1 MTRCFSCGW
10 AALGAMA
17 IAAFLWTSLAAA
29 AAGRPNGS
37 ARTAD
42 ASPQYAK
49 ASNWLARPSH
59 PTKKVDVFYLYPT
72 SYFKRNPSDPV
83 ISTIN
88 NPGMVEGAKTS
99 FAQQATA
106 FDTVANVY
114 APYYR
119 QADAVTVLSSPL
131 ATQNQI
137 VGGTPAHDATAAFEY
152 YIEHYNHGRPFIL
165 AGHSQGSNVLLF
177 LLSGYLKQHPAVYHR
192 MVAAYVIG
200 YGVTRSY
207 LAQNPQLKF
216 ATGATDT
223 GVIVSWNTEAPGLTI
238 KNPVVNPGSIAINP
252 ITWTRSQRP
261 ASAAESLGS
270 LLPNAAGKLVK
281 VKHYADARIDKRRG
295 TIVCSTCSVSLYAPG
310 KPGGFPKGIF
320 HIHDYPFYYFDLR
333 QNAANRIQHYLSMR
347 QPVTEVEDR
356 SMSRSR

>member
-1 MTRCFSCGW
+1 MTCCLSRGW
-10 AALGAMA
+10 AALAVMA
-17 IAAFLWTSLAAA
+17 ISAFLATGPAAA
-29 AAGRPNGS
+29 AAGATSHS

-49 ASNWLARPSH
+49 VSNWLARPSQ
-59 PTKKVDVFYLYPT
+59 PKKKVDVFYLYPS
-72 SYFKRNPSDPV
+72 SYFKTSPSEPV

-88 NPGMVEGAKTS
+88 DPGMVAGAKTS

-106 FDTVANVY
+106 FTTVANVY

-119 QADAVTVLSSPL
+119 QADAVTVLSSPI

-137 VGGTPAHDATAAFEY
+137 IGGTPAHDASAAFSY

-177 LLSGYLKQHPAVYHR
+177 LLSGYLKQHPAVYRR
-192 MVAAYVIG
+192 MVSAYVIG

-207 LAQNPQLKF
+207 LAQNRQLTF
-216 ATGATDT
+216 AIGANDT
-223 GVIVSWNTEAPGLTI
+223 SVIVSWNTEAPGLTI
-238 KNPVVNPGSIAINP
+238 TNPVVNPGSIAINP
-252 ITWTRSQRP
+252 ITWTRSERP
-261 ASAAESLGS
+261 ASAVESLGS
-270 LLPNAAGKLVK
+270 QLPNAAGKLVK
-281 VKHYADARIDKRRG
+281 VKHYADARVDKRRG

-320 HIHDYPFYYFDLR
+320 HIHDYPFYYYDLR
-333 QNAANRIQHYLSMR
+333 HNAAYRIQHYLSTHN
-347 QPVTEVEDR
+347 PVTEVEDR

>member
-1 MTRCFSCGW
+1 MTRCFGRGW
-10 AALGAMA
+10 AALGVVA
-17 IAAFLWTSLAAA
+17 ISALLAIGLATAAT
-29 AAGRPNGS
+29 GRTRGS

-49 ASNWLARPSH
+49 ASNWLARPAH
-59 PTKKVDVFYLYPT
+59 PTRKVDVFYLVGT
-72 SYFKRNPSDPV
+72 SYFKTSPSEPV

-88 NPGMVEGAKTS
+88 DPGMVAGAKAA
-99 FAQQATA
+99 FAEQATA

-137 VGGTPAHDATAAFEY
+137 IGGTPAHDATAAFAY
-152 YIEHYNHGRPFIL
+152 YIKHYNHGRPFIL

-177 LLSGYLKQHPAVYHR
+177 LLSGYLKQHPAIYRR

-207 LAQNPQLKF
+207 LAQNRQLKF
-216 ATGATDT
+216 ATGANDT

-252 ITWTRSQRP
+252 ISWTRSEQP
-261 ASAAESLGS
+261 ASAAQSLGS

-281 VKHYADARIDKRRG
+281 VKHYANARVDKRRG
-295 TIVCSTCSVSLYAPG
+295 TILCSTCSVSLYAPG
-310 KPGGFPKGIF
+310 NPGGFPKGIF
-320 HIHDYPFYYFDLR
+320 HTHDYPFYYFDLR
-333 QNAANRIQHYLSMR
+333 HNAANRIQHYLS
-347 QPVTEVEDR
+347 THK
-356 SMSRSR
+356 S